1 MSNLSFENVHA
12 IWTSLL
18 IFARSPE
25 MSSQINENDLS
36 PQEAKKKRTSS

>member
-1 MSNLSFENVHA
+1 MSNLSFENVQA

-25 MSSQINENDLS
+25 MSSQMKMINLS
-36 PQEAKKKRTSS
+36 PQEAKKKQTSS